1 MDRGAWRAT
10 VHTVTNS
17 WTRLKR
23 LSMHAHTCHAL
34 SLNWGS
40 SSQLTESQLLEELG
54 LLTY

>member
-23 LSMHAHTCHAL
+23 LSMHAHTCRAL